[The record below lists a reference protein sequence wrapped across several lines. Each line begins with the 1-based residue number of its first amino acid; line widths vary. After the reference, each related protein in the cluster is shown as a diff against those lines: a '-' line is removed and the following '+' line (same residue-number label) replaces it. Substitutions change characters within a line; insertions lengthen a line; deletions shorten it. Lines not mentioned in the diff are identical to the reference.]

1 MKKTSNLIAFLL
13 CYVISVMI
21 AACSSDTDSDIVD
34 PVVDQEEQPLI
45 TPSNLTL
52 SLDVVGSGSNSPYG
66 DGSGIVNFVSNAKD
80 AVSYGFIINNKA
92 EQKVQLEHT
101 NMCLMILKVLKTMK

>member
-1 MKKTSNLIAFLL
+1 
-13 CYVISVMI
+13 MI
-21 AACSSDTDSDIVD
+21 AGCSSDTDSDIVD

-52 SLDVVGSGSNSPYG
+52 SLDCG
-66 DGSGIVNFVSNAKD
+66 GIWFKQSLRGWIWNCEFCVKTQKMLFRMGLLS
-80 AVSYGFIINNKA
+80 IIKQNK
-92 EQKVQLEHT
+92 KVQQEPT